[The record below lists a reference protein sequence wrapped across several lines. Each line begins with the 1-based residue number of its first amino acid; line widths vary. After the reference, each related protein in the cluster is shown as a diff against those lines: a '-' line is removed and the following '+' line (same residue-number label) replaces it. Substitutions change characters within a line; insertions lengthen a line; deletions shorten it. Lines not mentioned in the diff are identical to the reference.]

1 MYRLLLN
8 ILILI
13 LGFIALVKGA
23 DWFVLG
29 SSDVAKNLKVPS
41 LVIGL
46 TIVAFG
52 TSAPELAVSL
62 TAAIEGAN
70 EISVS
75 NVVGSN
81 IFNILIVLGVCSTIK
96 PLTVDKKILKR
107 DMPIS
112 LVITVFTLFACINYT
127 VLGKIDFQGFDVN
140 VNVGMI
146 HRWIGIVLLFGFV
159 AYLYLLVRAGKNGKA
174 DDENTD
180 SLSMIKCIGLIII
193 GLALI
198 IAGGKFVVESAK
210 ELARMAGMTETLI
223 GVTIVAAGTSLP
235 ELVTSIV
242 AARKGETGLAIGN
255 VVGSNIFNL
264 LFILGISG
272 TISPMAVNLA
282 TITDFVILILCSI
295 LTYIFSRTSEKIV
308 RWEGAT
314 MVMLYIAY
322 VGYAIL
328 RH

>member
-1 MYRLLLN
+1 MIFN
-8 ILILI
+8 ILLLI

-41 LVIGL
+41 LIIGL

-81 IFNILIVLGVCSTIK
+81 IFNILIVLGVCAIIK
-96 PLTVDKKILKR
+96 PLTVDNKILKR

-112 LVITVFTLFACINYT
+112 LVVTVFTLIACIHYA
-127 VLGKIDFQGFDVN
+127 VLSKIDMQALNVN
-140 VNVGMI
+140 ENVGMVY
-146 HRWIGIVLLFGFV
+146 RWVGMALLIGFA
-159 AYLYLLVRAGKNGKA
+159 AYLYLLIRDARNSGA

-180 SLSMIKCIGLIII
+180 SLPMIKCIGLILI
-193 GLALI
+193 GLVLI

-242 AARKGETGLAIGN
+242 AARKGETGLAVGN

-272 TISPMAVNLA
+272 AISPMGVNLA
-282 TITDFVILILCSI
+282 TIIDFIILIVCTIIVYL
-295 LTYIFSRTSEKIV
+295 YSRTSQKIV
-308 RWEGAT
+308 RWEGAI
-314 MVMLYIAY
+314 MVMLYVVY

>member
-1 MYRLLLN
+1 MIFNIFLLM
-8 ILILI
+8 

-41 LVIGL
+41 LIIGL

-62 TAAIEGAN
+62 TAAIEGSN

-81 IFNILIVLGVCSTIK
+81 IFNILIVLGVCAIIK
-96 PLTVDKKILKR
+96 PLTEDNKILKR

-112 LVITVFTLFACINYT
+112 LVVTVFTLIACINYA
-127 VLGKIDFQGFDVN
+127 VLSKIDLQALNVN
-140 VNVGMI
+140 ENVGMVY
-146 HRWIGIVLLFGFV
+146 RWVGMALLIGFV
-159 AYLYLLVRAGKNGKA
+159 AYLYLLIRDARNSGA

-180 SLSMIKCIGLIII
+180 SLPMIKCIGLIII

-308 RWEGAT
+308 RWEGFT

>member
-1 MYRLLLN
+1 MIFN
-8 ILILI
+8 ILLLI

-41 LVIGL
+41 LIIGL

-81 IFNILIVLGVCSTIK
+81 IFNILIVLGVCAIIK
-96 PLTVDKKILKR
+96 PLTVDNKILKR

-112 LVITVFTLFACINYT
+112 LIITVFTLIACINNS
-127 VLGKIDFQGFDVN
+127 VLNKIDMQALNVN
-140 VNVGMI
+140 ENVGMVY
-146 HRWIGIVLLFGFV
+146 RWVGMALLIGFV
-159 AYLYLLVRAGKNGKA
+159 AYLYLLIRDARNSGA

-180 SLSMIKCIGLIII
+180 SLPMLKCIVIIII
-193 GLALI
+193 GLALVI
-198 IAGGKFVVESAK
+198 GGGKLVVDNAK

-235 ELVTSIV
+235 E
-242 AARKGETGLAIGN
+242 
-255 VVGSNIFNL
+255 
-264 LFILGISG
+264 
-272 TISPMAVNLA
+272 
-282 TITDFVILILCSI
+282 
-295 LTYIFSRTSEKIV
+295 
-308 RWEGAT
+308 
-314 MVMLYIAY
+314 
-322 VGYAIL
+322 
-328 RH
+328 

>member
-1 MYRLLLN
+1 MIFN
-8 ILILI
+8 IILLI

-23 DWFVLG
+23 DLFVLG

-41 LVIGL
+41 LIIGL

-81 IFNILIVLGVCSTIK
+81 IFNILIVLGVCSAIK

-112 LVITVFTLFACINYT
+112 LIITIFTLVACINYSA
-127 VLGKIDFQGFDVN
+127 LSKINFQGIDVN
-140 VNVGMI
+140 ENVGMV
-146 HRWIGIVLLFGFV
+146 HRWLGIVLLIGFV
-159 AYLYLLVRAGKNGKA
+159 AYIYLLVKAGKNGKA

-180 SLSMIKCIGLIII
+180 GMPMIKCIALIII

-272 TISPMAVNLA
+272 AISPMSVNLA
-282 TITDFVILILCSI
+282 TLMDFIILIICTI
-295 LTYIFSRTSEKIV
+295 ITYIYSRTSQKIV
-308 RWEGAT
+308 RWEGIT
-314 MVMLYIAY
+314 MVMLYVAY
-322 VGYAIL
+322 VGYAIC

>member
-1 MYRLLLN
+1 MIFNIFLLM
-8 ILILI
+8 

-41 LVIGL
+41 LIIGL

-81 IFNILIVLGVCSTIK
+81 IFNILIVLGVCAIIK
-96 PLTVDKKILKR
+96 PLTVDNKILKR

-112 LVITVFTLFACINYT
+112 LVVTVFTLIACINYA
-127 VLGKIDFQGFDVN
+127 VLSKIDMQALNVN
-140 VNVGMI
+140 ENVGMVY
-146 HRWIGIVLLFGFV
+146 RWVGIALLIGFV
-159 AYLYLLVRAGKNGKA
+159 AYLYLLIRDARNSGA

-180 SLSMIKCIGLIII
+180 SMPMLKCIVLIII
-193 GLALI
+193 GLALV
-198 IAGGKFVVESAK
+198 IAGGKLVVDNAK

-242 AARKGETGLAIGN
+242 AAKKGETGLAVGN

-272 TISPMAVNLA
+272 AISPMGVNFA
-282 TITDFVILILCSI
+282 TVIDFIILIVCTI
-295 LTYIFSRTSEKIV
+295 ITYIYSRTSQKIV
-308 RWEGAT
+308 KWEGAI
-314 MVMLYIAY
+314 MVMLYVVY

>member
-1 MYRLLLN
+1 MIFNIFLLM
-8 ILILI
+8 

-41 LVIGL
+41 LIIGL

-81 IFNILIVLGVCSTIK
+81 IFNILIVLGVCAIIK
-96 PLTVDKKILKR
+96 PLTVDNKILKR

-112 LVITVFTLFACINYT
+112 IIITVFTLIACINYS
-127 VLGKIDFQGFDVN
+127 VLNKIDLQALNVN
-140 VNVGMI
+140 ENVGMVY
-146 HRWIGIVLLFGFV
+146 RWVGIALLIGFV
-159 AYLYLLVRAGKNGKA
+159 AYLYLLIRVARNSGA
-174 DDENTD
+174 DDDNTD
-180 SLSMIKCIGLIII
+180 SVSMLKCIVLIII
-193 GLALI
+193 GLALVI
-198 IAGGKFVVESAK
+198 GGGKLVVDNAK

-272 TISPMAVNLA
+272 AISPMGVNLA
-282 TITDFVILILCSI
+282 TIIDFIILIVCTI
-295 LTYIFSRTSEKIV
+295 ITYIYSRTSQKIV
-308 RWEGAT
+308 RWEGAI
-314 MVMLYIAY
+314 MVMLYVVY

>member
-1 MYRLLLN
+1 MIFN
-8 ILILI
+8 ILLLI

-41 LVIGL
+41 LIIGL

-81 IFNILIVLGVCSTIK
+81 IFNILIVLGVCAIIK
-96 PLTVDKKILKR
+96 PLTVDNKILKR

-112 LVITVFTLFACINYT
+112 LIITVFTLIACINNS
-127 VLGKIDFQGFDVN
+127 VLNKIDLQALNVN
-140 VNVGMI
+140 ENVGMVY
-146 HRWIGIVLLFGFV
+146 RWVGMALLIGFV
-159 AYLYLLVRAGKNGKA
+159 AYLYLLIRDARNSGA

-180 SLSMIKCIGLIII
+180 SLPMLKCIVIIII
-193 GLALI
+193 GLALVI
-198 IAGGKFVVESAK
+198 GGGKLIVDNAK

-242 AARKGETGLAIGN
+242 AAKKGETGLAIGN

-272 TISPMAVNLA
+272 AISPMGVNLA
-282 TITDFVILILCSI
+282 TVIDFIILIVCTI
-295 LTYIFSRTSEKIV
+295 ITYIYSRTSQKIV
-308 RWEGAT
+308 RWEGAI
-314 MVMLYIAY
+314 MVMLYVVY